1 MTPWAKFQ
9 LNVWVFT
16 IRYASA
22 MKTESDIDNKSKSIS
37 KGHWLLIK
45 NNNTNSNN
53 INHYNKMITYL
64 NNNMLWL

>member
-1 MTPWAKFQ
+1 
-9 LNVWVFT
+9 
-16 IRYASA
+16 

-53 INHYNKMITYL
+53 INHNNTNSNNINHYNKMITYL